1 MMSFGRLLTAMVTP
15 FDSRGKINFKQAQKL
30 ALALLDSGSDGVVI
44 AGTTG
49 ECATLS
55 DSEKLKLF
63 EEIKS
68 AVGERGSVI
77 AATGNYNT
85 AESAELTRDAEK
97 TGIDGFL
104 LTVPYYV
111 KPTQEG
117 LYLHFKTIAAATDL
131 PCILYNIPSRSVVN
145 LEAETVI
152 SLSRID
158 NIAGIKEAS
167 ANFEQI
173 ARIISGTADKN
184 FLVYS
189 GNDGDT
195 FPIMALGGYGVISV
209 ISHLVG
215 FQFKRMVDLCA
226 KGKMK
231 EAADIHNM
239 LLPLVSAMFVIS
251 NPMPIK
257 YALNYL
263 GLEVGQP
270 RLPLVEPDEKSKG
283 IIESCLKKYKIDLPI
298 RK

>member
-1 MMSFGRLLTAMVTP
+1 MISLGRLLTAMVTP
-15 FDSRGKINFKQAQKL
+15 FDAGGKVNYKQAQKL

-55 DSEKLKLF
+55 NSEKLKLF

-68 AVGERGSVI
+68 AVGEKGSVI

-85 AESAELTRDAEK
+85 AESADLTMQAEK
-97 TGIDGFL
+97 TGVDGIL

-117 LYLHFKTIAAATDL
+117 LYQHFKTIAGETGL

-145 LEAETVI
+145 LDSDTVI
-152 SLSRID
+152 RLSKIE
-158 NIAGIKEAS
+158 NISGIKEAS
-167 ANFEQI
+167 ANLEQI
-173 ARIISGTADKN
+173 ARIITGTEDKN

-209 ISHLVG
+209 ISHIVG
-215 FQFKRMVDLCA
+215 RQFRQMIDLCT

-231 EAADIHNM
+231 EAADIHNK
-239 LLPLVSAMFVIS
+239 LLPLVSAMFVVS

-263 GLEVGQP
+263 GFNVGKP
-270 RLPLVEPDEKSKG
+270 RLPLLEPDEKSKG
-283 IIESCLKKYKIDLPI
+283 NIENCLKKYKIDLPI
-298 RK
+298 KK